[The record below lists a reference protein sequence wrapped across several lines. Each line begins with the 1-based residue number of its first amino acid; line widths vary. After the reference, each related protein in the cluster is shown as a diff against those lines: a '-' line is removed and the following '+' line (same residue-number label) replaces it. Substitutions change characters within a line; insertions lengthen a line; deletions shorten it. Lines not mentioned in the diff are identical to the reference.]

1 LFWSPVHFWYVHGT
15 WVIMRLGLTYDQV
28 EGSDKPMSFTQS
40 FQLRKEGESWY
51 IFNDIFRLVY
61 PAA

>member
-1 LFWSPVHFWYVHGT
+1 
-15 WVIMRLGLTYDQV
+15 MRLGLMYDQV